1 MSVETTN
8 KYLRANDAY
17 NEMFDALEAL
27 NVDKELQMPLNAALV
42 TISNILDYW
51 KENNDVHTKPRTS
64 AEAEDT
70 NAGSANKKSGK
81 KDFGGFSL
89 VE

>member
-17 NEMFDALEAL
+17 NELFDAMEAL

-51 KENNDVHTKPRTS
+51 KENNDVHTKPRES
-64 AEAEDT
+64 KSDDSDAKP
-70 NAGSANKKSGK
+70 KKNNH
-81 KDFGGFSL
+81 GFSL